1 MIREVSSV
9 AAESIQQYW
18 YAYIGALLVTSL
30 ICNYLFTTVQSIY
43 ALHSS
48 RDGRAPPILPY
59 AIPFLGHSFSFLQ
72 DTGAFVHS
80 VRKQYGNSLPV
91 QVVLGPIR
99 GYFVS
104 GPDAVRTLLRAP
116 RNLSPKPFIALA
128 MENMFGTPSY
138 AMHLYRNDN
147 SGIDPTPLPGTHVL
161 PERRVYFHQ
170 HQSAHRFLTGQALRR
185 MTERFMRFL
194 SEEINDDTR
203 IGEEWVQLPDLYS
216 FWKSRIFHAAV
227 KALFGPYLLSLTP
240 SFEEDFWEYVDETPT
255 LMKSMPRWM
264 VPKAYGARDRV
275 FAAVKTWHRF
285 ARAHSDYR
293 QNSPEDPDWDEYWG
307 SSWLKVR
314 QQFGRD
320 TGCMDDDALA
330 AEDVALLVAA
340 NANAILSAVWLA
352 LHIYSDADL
361 NQRLQPEFDRA
372 IIHDAAPDGPLQFD
386 LTKLVSSPL
395 LQSVYSEVLRMRI
408 ALMLNRTPTQSDVR
422 LGPWQLDKGR
432 FIVLSTQVAAHDEAS
447 WGPDRTQNGK
457 YPLSQFWAERFLVP
471 NGDSQGGV
479 AFSQDGLS
487 GGFIPF
493 GGGPFMCPG
502 RHFAKQ
508 EILGSV
514 AVFKAYYDVEIV
526 DRPAGWLP
534 SADKK
539 FYGVGA
545 MPPGETIP
553 FRIRRKQSC

>member
-1 MIREVSSV
+1 MIREVSML
-9 AAESIQQYW
+9 AAKSIQQYW
-18 YAYIGALLVTSL
+18 YAYFALELDALLPS
-30 ICNYLFTTVQSIY
+30 C
-43 ALHSS
+43 H
-48 RDGRAPPILPY
+48 LPSHFWDT
-59 AIPFLGHSFSFLQ
+59 PFPFSKTQGPLC
-72 DTGAFVHS
+72 TAK
-80 VRKQYGNSLPV
+80 RYGNSLPV

-104 GPDAVRTLLRAP
+104 SPDAVRTLLRAP

-128 MENMFGTPSY
+128 MENMFGTPSH

-147 SGIDPTPLPGTHVL
+147 SGIDPTPLPGTHVP
-161 PERRVYFHQ
+161 PEQRVYFHQ

-185 MTERFMRFL
+185 MTERFMRLL
-194 SEEINDDTR
+194 SDEINDDTR
-203 IGEEWVQLPDLYS
+203 IGGEWVQLPDLYS

-227 KALFGPYLLSLTP
+227 KALCGPYLLSLTP
-240 SFEEDFWEYVDETPT
+240 SFEEDFWEYVDEMPT

-307 SSWLKVR
+307 ASWLKVR

-330 AEDVALLVAA
+330 AEDIALLVAA

-361 NQRLQPEFDRA
+361 NQRLQPEFDWA
-372 IIHDAAPDGPLQFD
+372 
-386 LTKLVSSPL
+386 SSTML
-395 LQSVYSEVLRMRI
+395 HKMSVYSEVLRMRI
-408 ALMLNRTPTQSDVR
+408 ALMLNRTPKQSDVR
-422 LGPWQLDKGR
+422 LGPWQLDKSR
-432 FIVLSTQVAAHDEAS
+432 FIVLSTQVAAHDEAV

-471 NGDSQGGV
+471 NEDSQGGV
-479 AFSQDGLS
+479 TFSQDGLS

-508 EILGSV
+508 EIIGSI